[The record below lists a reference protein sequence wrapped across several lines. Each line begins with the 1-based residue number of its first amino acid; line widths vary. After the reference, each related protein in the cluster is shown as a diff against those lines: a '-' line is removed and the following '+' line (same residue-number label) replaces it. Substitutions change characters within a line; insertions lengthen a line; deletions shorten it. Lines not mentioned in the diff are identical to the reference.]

1 MIWAWLLVVVIGVL
15 IDLFYSSFLF
25 VGFSIG
31 ALGALIINV
40 FKLPI
45 LLQFVVFAVVSS
57 LFFIFIFPKVRKN
70 IKESHLGTNTME
82 QNYIGKAFILPKR
95 IENTALIK
103 YEGIFWTFK
112 SESGV
117 IEEGERVKIIGIEGN
132 KLLIIKDK

>member
-1 MIWAWLLVVVIGVL
+1 MIWAWLIVIVLGVL
-15 IDLFYSSFLF
+15 IDLLNSSFLF

-40 FKLPI
+40 LNLPV
-45 LLQFVVFAVVSS
+45 LLQFIIFAVISS
-57 LFFIFIFPKVRKN
+57 LFFIFIFSKVRKN
-70 IKESHLGTNTME
+70 IKESHLGTKTME
-82 QNYIGKAFILPKR
+82 QNYVGRNFIIPKR
-95 IENTALIK
+95 IEDTALIK

-117 IEEGERVKIIGIEGN
+117 IEKGERVKIVGIEGN

>member
-15 IDLFYSSFLF
+15 IDLLNSSFLF

-31 ALGALIINV
+31 ALAALIINV

-45 LLQFVVFAVVSS
+45 LLQFVAFAVVSS

-82 QNYIGKAFILPKR
+82 QNHIGKAFILPKR
-95 IENTALIK
+95 IENTALMK

>member
-15 IDLFYSSFLF
+15 IDLLNSSFLF

-31 ALGALIINV
+31 ALAALIINV

-45 LLQFVVFAVVSS
+45 LLQFVAFAVVSS

-70 IKESHLGTNTME
+70 IKESHWGTNTME

-95 IENTALIK
+95 IENTALMK

>member
-15 IDLFYSSFLF
+15 IDLLNSSFLF

-31 ALGALIINV
+31 ALAALIINV
-40 FKLPI
+40 FKLSI
-45 LLQFVVFAVVSS
+45 LLQFVAFAVVSS

-95 IENTALIK
+95 IENTALMK

>member
-1 MIWAWLLVVVIGVL
+1 
-15 IDLFYSSFLF
+15 
-25 VGFSIG
+25 
-31 ALGALIINV
+31 
-40 FKLPI
+40 
-45 LLQFVVFAVVSS
+45 
-57 LFFIFIFPKVRKN
+57 
-70 IKESHLGTNTME
+70 ME